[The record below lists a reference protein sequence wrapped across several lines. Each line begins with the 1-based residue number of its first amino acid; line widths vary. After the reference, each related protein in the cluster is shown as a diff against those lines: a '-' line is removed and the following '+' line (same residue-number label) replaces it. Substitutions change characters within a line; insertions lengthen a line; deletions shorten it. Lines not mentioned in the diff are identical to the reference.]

1 MIDVDE
7 KENINIRAAIVH
19 VIGDLL
25 QSVGVIIAA
34 IVVITKPEWK
44 IIDPI
49 CTYLFSLLTLATTI
63 PVFKDC
69 YKILMECV
77 PKDVRTDL
85 IREDILMVNGV

>member
-19 VIGDLL
+19 LIGDLL

-63 PVFKDC
+63 PVF
-69 YKILMECV
+69 
-77 PKDVRTDL
+77 
-85 IREDILMVNGV
+85 

>member
-7 KENINIRAAIVH
+7 KENINVRAAIVH

-34 IVVITKPEWK
+34 VVILTKPEWK

-69 YKILMECV
+69 YKILIGCV

-85 IREDILMVNGV
+85 IREDILIINGV